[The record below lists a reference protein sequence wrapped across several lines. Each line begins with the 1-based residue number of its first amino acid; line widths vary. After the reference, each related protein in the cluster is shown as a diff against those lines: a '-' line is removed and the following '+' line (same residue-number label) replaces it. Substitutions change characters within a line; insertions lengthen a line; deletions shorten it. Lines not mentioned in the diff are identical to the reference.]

1 MLRATGLVKR
11 YGGVTALDHAGIEA
25 RPGEI
30 HALVGENGAG
40 KSTLVKIL
48 SGVVSPDAG
57 RVTLDG
63 AEVRFGSPRD
73 AAAHGIAIVAQELSL
88 FPDLTVAEN
97 LFIRSLP
104 RRAEMSRRAA
114 PVLAELGLSGMPL
127 TRRVAGLG
135 LADRQL
141 LEVCRAL
148 LADPAVLILDE
159 PTSALPAAAV
169 ARLEEVLRRV
179 AGLGLADRQLLEVC
193 RALLADPAVLI
204 LDEPTSAL
212 PAAAVARLE
221 EVLRRVAGRGIAVL
235 FISHFLEEVRRIA
248 DRVSVLRDGRA
259 ALSGV
264 PAAELSLDD
273 LVHAMLGAATEPS
286 TPSPRTPI
294 GGPGAGLA
302 GVSVPGRLDDVTLT
316 VAPGEIVGV
325 TGLEGAGHL
334 TVLEL
339 IAGLAR
345 PSTGVVRL
353 PGGAGP
359 RSFRDAVRRGVAYV
373 PGDRR
378 RLGLMLDQTV
388 WENATAVRWLGAG
401 AGSSWRRRGE
411 LIRRAEV
418 NLHRMRFRG
427 DVRGRAGDLSGGN
440 QQKVV
445 FAKWLDAGASVLV
458 LDDPTR
464 GVDVGARGEMH
475 DIVRELAGSGRIVLL
490 ASTDLAELTE
500 LCHRV
505 LVLQRGR
512 IVGELAAGEL
522 TEQRLSTAMNAGFA
536 A

>member
-127 TRRVAGLG
+127 T
-135 LADRQL
+135 
-141 LEVCRAL
+141 
-148 LADPAVLILDE
+148 
-159 PTSALPAAAV
+159 
-169 ARLEEVLRRV
+169 RRV